1 MGVAASL
8 PEDVQDKAA
17 CWLERNDLL
26 CQRAASPS
34 ARDAAQ
40 RAIAKKANPHV
51 LKISFGFGT
60 GGLDSI
66 RVGNAPREMRAPSQS
81 VVAMGNV
88 FGAGCVELDAAGVSA
103 QSVAALRSFVNAT
116 NSGLRKL
123 SLYASGVSPA
133 DLVAMCQAA
142 PNLLELSGPIYVET
156 PHEAIVAI
164 AAACPRLQQVKFS
177 TLGSALG
184 PAERWARFFPQLR
197 TLALTIPHLVPGL
210 YRPMHLDIITEA
222 ARTTSAV
229 ELDLEGCHITADVIA
244 AVVGTPLGDSLT
256 CLSERCMALWT
267 TIEPGALVAAVR
279 GFPRLAELWIPK
291 GTLSQD
297 PAWYRDLAQIRSF
310 SRLVLSG
317 HYTTDA
323 HVIAACTY
331 NLVETLEI
339 SWIPHGHLTPSF
351 IDGVISSPS
360 AATLRKVQIIYCD
373 GDGISAVDLL
383 RLVQGC
389 PRLKDVWWAHDSSA
403 VRDDPA
409 EDEMGEILWSRGG
422 RWSHDFF
429 GYHDE

>member
-8 PEDVQDKAA
+8 PEDVLDKAA

-51 LKISFGFGT
+51 LKISFGFGL
-60 GGLDSI
+60 GGLGPGSTPKELLE
-66 RVGNAPREMRAPSQS
+66 APQS

-116 NSGLRKL
+116 NGGLRKL
-123 SLYASGVSPA
+123 SLWASGVSSA
-133 DLVAMCQAA
+133 DLVAICQVA
-142 PNLLELSGPIYVET
+142 PNLVELWGPCYVET
-156 PHEAIVAI
+156 SDDAIVAI
-164 AAACPRLQQVKFS
+164 AAACPRLEQVKFS
-177 TLGSALG
+177 ALGSALG
-184 PAERWARFFPQLR
+184 PAERWARFFPRLR
-197 TLALTIPHLVPGL
+197 TLALTTPSLGPNL
-210 YRPMHLDIITEA
+210 YRPTRIDAIAEA

-229 ELDLEGCHITADVIA
+229 ELDLEGCYVTADVIE

-256 CLSERCMALWT
+256 CLSARGMALWT
-267 TIEPGALVAAVR
+267 TIEPEALLAAAR

-291 GTLSQD
+291 GTLSPD
-297 PAWYRDLAQIRSF
+297 PAWYRDLAQIGSF
-310 SRLVLSG
+310 SRLTLSG
-317 HYTTDA
+317 HRTTDA
-323 HVIAACTY
+323 HVVAACTY
-331 NLVETLEI
+331 SLVETLEI

-351 IDGVISSPS
+351 IDGMISSPS
-360 AATLRKVQIIYCD
+360 AATLRKVEVIYCD

-389 PRLKDVWWAHDSSA
+389 PRLKNVWWAHDSPA

>member
-8 PEDVQDKAA
+8 PEDVLDKAA

-40 RAIAKKANPHV
+40 RAIARKMNPHV
-51 LKISFGFGT
+51 LKISFGFGL
-60 GGLDSI
+60 GGLGPGSTPKELLE
-66 RVGNAPREMRAPSQS
+66 APQS

-116 NSGLRKL
+116 NGGLRKL
-123 SLYASGVSPA
+123 SFWASGISPA
-133 DLVAMCQAA
+133 DLVAICQTA
-142 PNLLELSGPIYVET
+142 PNLVELWGPYSVET
-156 PHEAIVAI
+156 PHDAIVAI
-164 AAACPRLQQVKFS
+164 AAACPRLEQVNFS
-177 TLGSALG
+177 RHGSALG
-184 PAERWARFFPQLR
+184 PAERWARFFPRLR
-197 TLALTIPHLVPGL
+197 TLALTTPSLGPNL
-210 YRPMHLDIITEA
+210 YRPTHLDAIAEA
-222 ARTTSAV
+222 ARTTSAL
-229 ELDLEGCHITADVIA
+229 ELDLEGCYVTADVIE
-244 AVVGTPLGDSLT
+244 AVVGTPLGDRLT
-256 CLSERCMALWT
+256 CLSARGMALWT
-267 TIEPGALVAAVR
+267 TIEPEALLAAAR

-291 GTLSQD
+291 GTLSPD
-297 PAWYRDLAQIRSF
+297 PAWYRDLAQIGSF
-310 SRLVLSG
+310 SRLILSG
-317 HYTTDA
+317 HRTTDA
-323 HVIAACTY
+323 HVVAACTY

-360 AATLRKVQIIYCD
+360 AATLQKVEIIYCD
-373 GDGISAVDLL
+373 DGGAIRAVDLL

-389 PRLKDVWWAHDSSA
+389 PRLKNVWWAHDSSA

-429 GYHDE
+429 GYDDE

>member
-51 LKISFGFGT
+51 LKISFGFGL
-60 GGLDSI
+60 GGLGPGSTPKELLE
-66 RVGNAPREMRAPSQS
+66 APQS

-103 QSVAALRSFVNAT
+103 QPVAALRSFVNAT
-116 NSGLRKL
+116 NGGLRKL
-123 SLYASGVSPA
+123 SFWASGVSSA
-133 DLVAMCQAA
+133 DLVAICQTA
-142 PNLLELSGPIYVET
+142 PNLVELWGPCYVET
-156 PHEAIVAI
+156 PHEAIVTI
-164 AAACPRLQQVKFS
+164 AAACPKLEQVKFS

-184 PAERWARFFPQLR
+184 PAERWARFFPRLR
-197 TLALTIPHLVPGL
+197 TLALTTPGLGPNL
-210 YRPMHLDIITEA
+210 YRPTRIDAIAEA

-229 ELDLEGCHITADVIA
+229 ELDLEGCYVTADVIE
-244 AVVGTPLGDSLT
+244 AVVGTPLGDRLT
-256 CLSERCMALWT
+256 CLSARGMALWT
-267 TIEPGALVAAVR
+267 TIEPEALLAAAR

-291 GTLSQD
+291 GTLSPD
-297 PAWYRDLAQIRSF
+297 PAWYRDLAQIGSF
-310 SRLVLSG
+310 SRLILSG
-317 HYTTDA
+317 HRTTDA
-323 HVIAACTY
+323 HVVAACTY

-360 AATLRKVQIIYCD
+360 AATLRKVEIIYCD
-373 GDGISAVDLL
+373 GDGICAVDLL

-389 PRLKDVWWAHDSSA
+389 PRLKNIWWAHDSPA

-409 EDEMGEILWSRGG
+409 EEEMAEILWSRGG

>member
-51 LKISFGFGT
+51 LKISFGFGL
-60 GGLDSI
+60 GGLGPGSTPKELLE
-66 RVGNAPREMRAPSQS
+66 APQS

-103 QSVAALRSFVNAT
+103 QSIAALRSFVNAT
-116 NSGLRKL
+116 NGGLRKL
-123 SLYASGVSPA
+123 SFWASGISSA
-133 DLVAMCQAA
+133 DLVAICQAA
-142 PNLLELSGPIYVET
+142 PNLVELWGPCYVET
-156 PHEAIVAI
+156 PHEAIVTI
-164 AAACPRLQQVKFS
+164 AAACPKLEQVKFS

-197 TLALTIPHLVPGL
+197 TLALTLPHLVPGL

-244 AVVGTPLGDSLT
+244 AVVGTPLSDSLT
-256 CLSERCMALWT
+256 CLSARGMALWT
-267 TIEPGALVAAVR
+267 TIEPEALLAAAR

-291 GTLSQD
+291 GTLSPD
-297 PAWYRDLAQIRSF
+297 PAWYRDLAQIGSF
-310 SRLVLSG
+310 SRLILSG
-317 HYTTDA
+317 HRTTDA
-323 HVIAACTY
+323 HVVAACTY
-331 NLVETLEI
+331 SLVETLEI

-360 AATLRKVQIIYCD
+360 AATLRKVEIIYCD
-373 GDGISAVDLL
+373 GDGICAVDLL

-389 PRLKDVWWAHDSSA
+389 PRLKNIWWAHDSPA

-409 EDEMGEILWSRGG
+409 EEEMAEILWSRGG

>member
-8 PEDVQDKAA
+8 PEDILDKAA

-51 LKISFGFGT
+51 LKISFGFGL
-60 GGLDSI
+60 GGLGPGSTPKEL
-66 RVGNAPREMRAPSQS
+66 RVASQS

-116 NSGLRKL
+116 NGGLRKL
-123 SLYASGVSPA
+123 SFWASGISSA
-133 DLVAMCQAA
+133 DLVAICQTA
-142 PNLLELSGPIYVET
+142 PNLVELWGPYSAET
-156 PHEAIVAI
+156 THDAIVAI
-164 AAACPRLQQVKFS
+164 AAACPRLEQVNFS
-177 TLGSALG
+177 RHGSALG

-197 TLALTIPHLVPGL
+197 TLALTTPSLAMPNL
-210 YRPMHLDIITEA
+210 YRPTHLDAIAEA
-222 ARTTSAV
+222 ARTTSAL
-229 ELDLEGCHITADVIA
+229 ELDLEGCYVTADVIE
-244 AVVGTPLGDSLT
+244 AVVGTPLGDRLT
-256 CLSERCMALWT
+256 CLSARGMALWT
-267 TIEPGALVAAVR
+267 TIEPEALLAAAR

-291 GTLSQD
+291 GALIPD

-310 SRLVLSG
+310 SRLILSG
-317 HYTTDA
+317 RYTTDA
-323 HVIAACTY
+323 HVVAACTY

-339 SWIPHGHLTPSF
+339 NHIPDGHLTPSF

-360 AATLRKVQIIYCD
+360 AATLRKVELVYCD

-389 PRLKDVWWAHDSSA
+389 PRLKNVWWAHDSPA